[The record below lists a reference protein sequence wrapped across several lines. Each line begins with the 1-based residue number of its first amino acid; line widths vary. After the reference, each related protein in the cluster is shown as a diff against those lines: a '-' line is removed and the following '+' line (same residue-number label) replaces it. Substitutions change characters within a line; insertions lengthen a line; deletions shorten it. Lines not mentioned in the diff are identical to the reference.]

1 MNLAEH
7 HMKAIVGLCHTTSTR
22 IPRGNSH
29 YHFIALITGNI
40 CTLVAIAATCSYRL
54 QLLNTLFI

>member
-22 IPRGNSH
+22 IPRGTSH
-29 YHFIALITGNI
+29 YYLFTLITGNS

-54 QLLNTLFI
+54 QLPYTLFN

>member
-7 HMKAIVGLCHTTSTR
+7 HMKAIVGLCHTTTTR
-22 IPRGNSH
+22 IPRGTSH
-29 YHFIALITGNI
+29 YYLFTSITGNS

-54 QLLNTLFI
+54 HTLNSLFI

>member
-22 IPRGNSH
+22 ITRGTSY
-29 YHFIALITGNI
+29 YHLFTLITGNC
-40 CTLVAIAATCSYRL
+40 CTLVAIAAACSNRL

>member
-7 HMKAIVGLCHTTSTR
+7 HMKAIVGLCHTSATR
-22 IPRGNSH
+22 IPRGSSH
-29 YHFIALITGNI
+29 YHLFTLITGNR